1 MTTLPQNIQEIITDY
16 QNVRNDIIH
25 NRNVLNDV
33 AQALA
38 RLRTEKLEYNNIP
51 AYSASGDLDISRKN
65 KAKGYQN
72 ALLTNSLLDVIM
84 YKGIGAN
91 FATLYDLPL
100 NDFSRSC
107 FILDVGTSKALFKNY
122 FHALNRIV
130 NACEFEVYLQYNS
143 TIMPYWFKG
152 DALSHLQDLDFASNL
167 LKKDEAITLFQIN
180 IGGVKID
187 VDLTAFRQAV
197 ENMRENIY
205 LHLNDEHITDL
216 FIHLYL
222 KDILS
227 HFPNLDNEDEVSA
240 FLTTNDKEHT
250 NQAILKIEE
259 ELAKLGVTQLFGEFT
274 LPSEMVASNVIN
286 WVSKIFYMK
295 EKLDAPEKRSHIITP
310 YEVSQRIKYARRG
323 SFIHETYFQFAISN
337 PKRNEKGLEVVTLKI
352 RPNK

>member
-1 MTTLPQNIQEIITDY
+1 MTTLPQDIQEIIADY
-16 QNVRNDIIH
+16 QKVRNDIIH
-25 NRNVLNDV
+25 NHSILNKV
-33 AQALA
+33 AETLYF
-38 RLRTEKLEYNNIP
+38 LKTEKTEYNNIP
-51 AYSASGDLDISRKN
+51 AYSTSNDLEISRQN
-65 KAKGYQN
+65 KAKGYEN
-72 ALLTNSLLDVIM
+72 AILTDSLFDILA
-84 YKGIGAN
+84 YRGIGAGYHT
-91 FATLYDLPL
+91 FYDLPL
-100 NDFSRSC
+100 ADVERSR
-107 FILDVGTSKALFKNY
+107 FILDLGKSRALFKNY

-167 LKKDEAITLFQIN
+167 LKKDEAITSFQIN

-286 WVSKIFYMK
+286 LVSKIFYMK

>member
-1 MTTLPQNIQEIITDY
+1 MTTLTQNIQEIIADY
-16 QNVRNDIIH
+16 KNVRNDIIH

-33 AQALA
+33 AQALT

-130 NACEFEVYLQYNS
+130 NACEFEVHLQYNS
-143 TIMPYWFKG
+143 AIMPYWFKG

-167 LKKDEAITLFQIN
+167 LKKDEAITSFQIN

-250 NQAILKIEE
+250 NQAILKIE
-259 ELAKLGVTQLFGEFT
+259 
-274 LPSEMVASNVIN
+274 
-286 WVSKIFYMK
+286 
-295 EKLDAPEKRSHIITP
+295 
-310 YEVSQRIKYARRG
+310 
-323 SFIHETYFQFAISN
+323 
-337 PKRNEKGLEVVTLKI
+337 
-352 RPNK
+352 

>member
-1 MTTLPQNIQEIITDY
+1 MLVQ
-16 QNVRNDIIH
+16 V
-25 NRNVLNDV
+25 
-33 AQALA
+33 
-38 RLRTEKLEYNNIP
+38 
-51 AYSASGDLDISRKN
+51 
-65 KAKGYQN
+65 
-72 ALLTNSLLDVIM
+72 
-84 YKGIGAN
+84 
-91 FATLYDLPL
+91 
-100 NDFSRSC
+100 
-107 FILDVGTSKALFKNY
+107 KALFKNY

-130 NACEFEVYLQYNS
+130 NACEFEVHLQYNS
-143 TIMPYWFKG
+143 AIMPYWFKG

-167 LKKDEAITLFQIN
+167 LKKDEAITSFQIN

-227 HFPNLDNEDEVSA
+227 HFPNLDNEDEISA

-259 ELAKLGVTQLFGEFT
+259 ELAKLCVTQLFGEFT
-274 LPSEMVASNVIN
+274 LPSEMVASNVISL
-286 WVSKIFYMK
+286 VSKIFYMK